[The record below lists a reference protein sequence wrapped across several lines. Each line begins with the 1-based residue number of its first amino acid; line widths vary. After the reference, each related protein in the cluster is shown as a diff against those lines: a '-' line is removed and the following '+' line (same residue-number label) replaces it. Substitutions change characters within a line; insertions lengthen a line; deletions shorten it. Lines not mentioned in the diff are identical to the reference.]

1 MRVLVGVGGLLA
13 IGAGGLYLV
22 TPSLL
27 MKLLPPPKA
36 ERIVLSGRAAS
47 GTVIDGG
54 GGWYNGGKFT
64 ELVIRSERTAGGWA
78 RPENIAIRN
87 LRLRGS
93 IRIMGLGRNGEA
105 AGVRES
111 SVRTGHTER
120 AQTAAPTRIVI
131 SNVVFEA
138 CRRIPLYLAPGVT
151 EVTVEHCAFGGWSGS
166 VAVYLDAES
175 GRNAIRGNTFVLR
188 TGREVIA
195 VDGSANNRIES
206 NRFDRLAL
214 GGIYLYRN
222 CGEGGTV
229 RHQTPHGNTIAGNRF
244 REAPF
249 WRSHGIWLGS
259 RNGRRPHRDADAGYP
274 FGSSADNRDFADD
287 NTVTGNVFEAPT
299 RRDIRDAGQNNRIT
313 P

>member
-1 MRVLVGVGGLLA
+1 MLVGVGGLLVT
-13 IGAGGLYLV
+13 GAGGLYV
-22 TPSLL
+22 VNPSFLL
-27 MKLLPPPKA
+27 KLLPLPKA

-105 AGVRES
+105 GGVRES

-120 AQTAAPTRIVI
+120 AQAAAPTRIVI

-151 EVTVEHCAFGGWSGS
+151 EVTVEHCAFNGWSGS

-195 VDGSANNRIES
+195 VDGSAGNRIES
-206 NRFDRLAL
+206 NRFERIAL
-214 GGIYLYRN
+214 GGVYLYRN

-229 RHQTPHGNTIAGNRF
+229 RHQAPQCNTIAGNRF
-244 REAPF
+244 DTASLG
-249 WRSHGIWLGS
+249 WRSCGIWLGS
-259 RNGRRPHRDADAGYP
+259 RNGRRSYRNADAGYP
-274 FGSSADNRDFADD
+274 FGSSVDNRDFADD
-287 NTVTGNVFEAPT
+287 NTVTGNTFVPPAT
-299 RRDIRDAGQNNRIT
+299 RAIRDDGQNNRIT